1 MSRDRQPREPVPAA
15 VAPKPTKRR
24 VRIIRYTLE
33 VVLDDSDVRGMI
45 DADER
50 AASIGTVT
58 ARRERFRVVPA

>member
-1 MSRDRQPREPVPAA
+1 MSHDRRPHEAAPAA
-15 VAPKPTKRR
+15 AAPKPTKRR

-33 VVLDDSDVRGMI
+33 VVLADGDVQGMI